1 MHHLGLPLLPR
12 VATSGAKEA
21 AVNWMSAIG
30 LDALSARARGHLNE
44 GATAL
49 EDRMALARL
58 EWGAQKKRLQ
68 TILVLGIAM
77 GGLTIV
83 ALVMLSLAIVVH
95 FWDSPQRT
103 VVAWVVAGIWL
114 LAWGSA
120 LLVLLSAL
128 RKSSNPFALTRAEL
142 VQDWHAMKEKL

>member
-1 MHHLGLPLLPR
+1 M
-12 VATSGAKEA
+12 
-21 AVNWMSAIG
+21 NWMSAIG
-30 LDALSARARGHLNE
+30 LDNLAARLRANLNE
-44 GATAL
+44 GALAA

-68 TILVLGIAM
+68 TILVLGIVM

-83 ALVMLSLAIVVH
+83 ALVLLSLAVLVH
-95 FWDSPQRT
+95 FWDSPQRA
-103 VVAWVVAGIWL
+103 VVAWVIAGVWL
-114 LAWGSA
+114 LAWLAA

-142 VQDWHAMKEKL
+142 ARDWTLIKEKL